1 MAHKILLMIALMTPA
16 TRLTVSPLRL
26 MAGIWPGRSM
36 TPRECASSKQVLP
49 GAAIV
54 FDWPMEN
61 GTTCPISPWSI
72 QELTSLVTLW
82 SGYSQ
87 RRLTFDASF
96 PGPGAEDKAARQCP
110 ETARL
115 AYQVFV
121 Q

>member
-1 MAHKILLMIALMTPA
+1 ASRNRPQ
-16 TRLTVSPLRL
+16 VLRR
-26 MAGIWPGRSM
+26 ARQ
-36 TPRECASSKQVLP
+36 CASSKQVLP

-61 GTTCPISPWSI
+61 GTTCPILRWSI

-96 PGPGAEDKAARQCP
+96 PGPGAEDKAVRQCP

-115 AYQVFV
+115 AYKIQEKGPPSASRSSSACRKAGTRAPD
-121 Q
+121 